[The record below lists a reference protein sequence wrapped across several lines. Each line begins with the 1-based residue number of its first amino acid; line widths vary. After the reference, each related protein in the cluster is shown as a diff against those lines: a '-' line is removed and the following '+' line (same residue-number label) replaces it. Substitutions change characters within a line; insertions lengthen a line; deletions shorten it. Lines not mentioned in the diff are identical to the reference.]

1 MEMLKCHE
9 ISWISWNFKNF
20 MILWKNVEFLE
31 FCVFEQI
38 WLPECQ
44 LFTCKTKL
52 FCVLGDA
59 GDDFVQFY
67 RNLWNFIK
75 LKKKWKCWFCKI
87 SIKFTKMRRG
97 LKTTTRCNG
106 FLVVLRQRS
115 ARHRTTPQ
123 NAKFISFCY
132 FFMKW
137 AHFS

>member
-1 MEMLKCHE
+1 MEMLKFHE
-9 ISWISWNFKNF
+9 IWRIPWNFKNS
-20 MILWKNVEFLE
+20 MILWKNVKFLE

-59 GDDFVQFY
+59 GVDFMEFY
-67 RNLWNFIK
+67 GNSWNFIK
-75 LKKKWKCWFCKI
+75 LKKKWKCSFCKI
-87 SIKFTKMRRG
+87 SMNFTKMRRG
-97 LKTTTRCNG
+97 LKTTTKCNA

-115 ARHRTTPQ
+115 VKRYFTTQ
-123 NAKFISFCY
+123 NAKFSSFCY